1 MAYTEKDFN
10 LSWGDITIERANTL
24 VVTRPSA
31 LYSFSFRYDFQGVS
45 AAVSSEELTVVSQND
60 TRVVYSWTP
69 EESLSLAIPDSVS
82 GSGMLAMTVAFNSSI
97 PQLSNPNYCTKTYA
111 FTAYVPD
118 TMRPSATLTVALY
131 VYASEQGKI
140 DVAFAIALILLA
152 LTLIINLGANLAG
165 KRLRRN

>member
-10 LSWGDITIERANTL
+10 LSWGDITIGQANTL

-45 AAVSSEELTVVSQND
+45 AAVSDAELTVVSQND

-82 GSGMLAMTVAFNSSI
+82 GSGTLTMTVAFHSSI

-118 TMRPSATLTVALY
+118 TMRPSATLTVAL
-131 VYASEQGKI
+131 VNDNDLLEQEYPQ
-140 DVAFAIALILLA
+140 
-152 LTLIINLGANLAG
+152 LAG
-165 KRLRRN
+165 KLGGYFFLYTCVNRLQMPMITRQS